1 MKRAILT
8 LAALLLITGLAEVIV
23 LHQLPIEPVKLGA
36 TLFSLALTLVAFI
49 GLTDSHFVRELRQ
62 WAIHS
67 TTAALAMPLALLVPY
82 VIFALGTR
90 TFSLNALGRLAA
102 YLLVPVALLLPD
114 RMSRDPVPIT
124 AGSSSG
130 DRHPVGTGRHTGK
143 VDWRDFAAMLALGF
157 PIGAHWLAGIW
168 TWPFELYFFQ
178 PLAAVCVGSY
188 CFMVVRNLD
197 DVGYKLTLRKDDW
210 IDGLANFAA
219 FSVLAIP
226 LGYVLGFIHF
236 RPASVSL
243 SGFAGRFLGIYL
255 TIAIP
260 EELLFRGILQNS
272 LVRAIQRGP
281 QGVYGLLIAS
291 LVFGAS
297 HLHHPPVP
305 NWRYGIMASL
315 AGIFYGN
322 TYRTRHR
329 LSAPALTHA
338 LVDTAWHF
346 WF

>member
-1 MKRAILT
+1 LVAVHVGSMKRAIFT
-8 LAALLLITGLAEVIV
+8 LAALLLIAGVAELIV
-23 LHQLPIEPVKLGA
+23 LRQMPLEPVKLGA
-36 TLFSLALTLVAFI
+36 VLCSLSLTLGAFV
-49 GLTDSHFVRELRQ
+49 GLTDSALVRQLRHR
-62 WAIHS
+62 ATHS
-67 TTAALAMPLALLVPY
+67 LTAAGTMPLALLAPY
-82 VIFALGTR
+82 IIYGLGTE
-90 TFSLNALGRLAA
+90 TFSLYALAKLSA
-102 YLLVPVALLLPD
+102 YLLAPVALLLPD
-114 RMSRDPVPIT
+114 RMHR
-124 AGSSSG
+124 
-130 DRHPVGTGRHTGK
+130 VGQVG
-143 VDWRDFAAMLALGF
+143 WRDFAAILALGF
-157 PIGAHWLAGIW
+157 PISARWLAGIW

-178 PLAAVCVGSY
+178 PLTAVCAGSY
-188 CFMVVRNLD
+188 SFMVVRNLD
-197 DVGYKLTLRKDDW
+197 IGYKLTFRKGDW

-226 LGYVLGFIHF
+226 LGYALGFIHF
-236 RPASVSL
+236 HPASVSL
-243 SGFAGRFLGIYL
+243 GGFAGRLLGIYL

-281 QGVYGLLIAS
+281 SGTYGLLIAS

-305 NWRYGIMASL
+305 NWRYGIMATL
-315 AGIFYGN
+315 AGVFYGN
-322 TYRTRHR
+322 AYRTRHR

>member
-1 MKRAILT
+1 MKKAIFT
-8 LAALLLITGLAEVIV
+8 LAALLLIAGVCEVIV
-23 LHQLPIEPVKLGA
+23 LRRISLDPVKLGA
-36 TLFSLALTLVAFI
+36 TLFSSALTLMAFI
-49 GLTDSHFVRELRQ
+49 GLTESHFVRELRH
-62 WAIHS
+62 WATHS
-67 TTAALAMPLALLVPY
+67 ITAALAMPLALLVPY
-82 VIFALGTR
+82 MIFALGTR
-90 TFSLNALGRLAA
+90 TFSLNAFGRLAA

-114 RMSRDPVPIT
+114 RMRR
-124 AGSSSG
+124 AGQ
-130 DRHPVGTGRHTGK
+130 
-143 VDWRDFAAMLALGF
+143 VDGRDFAAMLALGF

-219 FSVLAIP
+219 FSLLAIP
-226 LGYVLGFIHF
+226 LGYALRFIHF
-236 RPASVSL
+236 RPTSVSFA
-243 SGFAGRFLGIYL
+243 GFAGQFLGIYL

-281 QGVYGLLIAS
+281 KGIYGVLIAS
-291 LVFGAS
+291 LIFGAS

-322 TYRTRHR
+322 AYRTRRR

>member
-1 MKRAILT
+1 MKKAIFA
-8 LAALLLITGLAEVIV
+8 LAALLLITGAAEAIV

-36 TLFSLALTLVAFI
+36 TLFSLALTLMAFI

-62 WAIHS
+62 WATHS
-67 TTAALAMPLALLVPY
+67 ITAALAMPLALLVPY
-82 VIFALGTR
+82 MIFALGTG
-90 TFSLNALGRLAA
+90 TFSLSALGRLAA
-102 YLLVPVALLLPD
+102 YVLVPVALLLPH
-114 RMSRDPVPIT
+114 RM
-124 AGSSSG
+124 
-130 DRHPVGTGRHTGK
+130 RHTGQ

-178 PLAAVCVGSY
+178 PLAAVCTGCY

-197 DVGYKLTLRKDDW
+197 DVGYKLALRKEDW

-219 FSVLAIP
+219 FSFLAIP
-226 LGYVLGFIHF
+226 LGYALGFIHF
-236 RPASVSL
+236 HAATVSL
-243 SGFAGRFLGIYL
+243 GGFALRFLGIYL

-260 EELLFRGILQNS
+260 EELLFRGIMQNS

-281 QGVYGLLIAS
+281 RGVYGLLIAS

-305 NWRYGIMASL
+305 NWKYGIMASL

-322 TYRTRHR
+322 AYRTRHR